1 MGIDSGFVLGLN
13 VRIESL
19 KTVMEK
25 HVYKEEERL
34 RALSCDDMKAFDAI
48 FIEYFPKIKRFL
60 SGFLDSTDAE
70 DLSQDLFVKLWQNRS
85 ILIGIENLNAYLY
98 RVAKNTLYSYLER
111 TLKAE
116 TSPIETYSDIS
127 TSEALEETLFA
138 KELEELIDLTIERMP
153 CQRKTIFIMSRKEGL
168 TNQEIAERLTISK
181 RTVETHISAA
191 LSDIRKVLS
200 LLLLFF

>member
-1 MGIDSGFVLGLN
+1 
-13 VRIESL
+13 
-19 KTVMEK
+19 MEK